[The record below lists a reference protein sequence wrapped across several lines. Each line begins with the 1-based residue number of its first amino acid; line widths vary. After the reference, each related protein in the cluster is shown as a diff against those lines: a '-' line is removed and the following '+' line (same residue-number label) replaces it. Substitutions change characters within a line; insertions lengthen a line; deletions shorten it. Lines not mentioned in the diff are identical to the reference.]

1 MKFNLKRDGKT
12 PSERKRNSHKI
23 RNDARL
29 NFLPSVR
36 YSNFIKPIFQT
47 LKRKNTHRS
56 LFVDGRTEHKSLVFS
71 WKAQLI
77 LAQETFLRKKRRH
90 ITGDAVFFPVF
101 LF

>member
-1 MKFNLKRDGKT
+1 MLRRT

-29 NFLPSVR
+29 NFLPPVR
-36 YSNFIKPIFQT
+36 YFNFIKPIFQT
-47 LKRKNTHRS
+47 LNIKKYSPFTYRRRS
-56 LFVDGRTEHKSLVFS
+56 HSAISLVFS

-77 LAQETFLRKKRRH
+77 LAQETLLRKKRRH